1 MRTRHFVPLAI
12 TTLMLGV
19 ALSFTAPYLSLFGVE
34 EASMSPLRLG
44 VFMTLVSASGVGAST
59 VVARWSD
66 RSGRHRASLFASL
79 VAAVL
84 GYASLGFVRGYVGLV
99 VVGVVLLGP
108 GGASLSQIFAFG
120 RAALRIEDPAQAE
133 FASATL
139 RTLLSV
145 AWVFGPAVGALV
157 LSQAGFK
164 GLFAFAAASFAA
176 SAAIAWCMAE
186 TKYADRRTI
195 SEAYERPRRAETQE
209 THETPKTRETS
220 ETRVQHA
227 SVGDGVDTAIGNS
240 SNASDNVANA
250 ALAARGRK
258 AIPRIL
264 LALTLIGLAA
274 NATMILLPLYLVH
287 ALHGTRLIV
296 SAALGAGAFLEIP
309 MMLWLGAKSSKL
321 NKPNWLA
328 ASAAVHAVYF
338 VALIVVG
345 QPLAVVP
352 LQILPATVVAIT
364 SCLGMTY
371 LQDLMP
377 GELGAATALFFNA
390 SRVGSI
396 LSGVLAGTIVGAFG
410 YHVAFL
416 LCAGLAVFAFVLL
429 SLDTAWMSGKA
440 LRAAVRRA

>member
-12 TTLMLGV
+12 ATLMLGV

-34 EASMSPLRLG
+34 EAAMSPVRLG
-44 VFMTLVSASGVGAST
+44 VFMTLVSASGVWAST

-66 RSGRHRASLFASL
+66 RSGRHRASLIVSL

-84 GYASLGFVRGYVGLV
+84 GYASLGFVRGYAGLV

-120 RAALRIEDPAQAE
+120 RAVLRIGDAEQAE

-157 LSQAGFK
+157 LSQGGFK
-164 GLFAFAAASFAA
+164 GLFAFAALSFAA
-176 SAAIAWCMAE
+176 SAVIAWCIADAKQADDRPSLDESGTSRAAE
-186 TKYADRRTI
+186 MPPA
-195 SEAYERPRRAETQE
+195 SEAWEASATEEQHAAAMRHCASAAIG
-209 THETPKTRETS
+209 TS
-220 ETRVQHA
+220 ECH
-227 SVGDGVDTAIGNS
+227 SV
-240 SNASDNVANA
+240 SNAAQ
-250 ALAARGRK
+250 AARARK

-287 ALHGTRLIV
+287 ALHGTRLTV
-296 SAALGAGAFLEIP
+296 SAALGTGALLEIP

-321 NKPNWLA
+321 RKPNWLA
-328 ASAAVHAVYF
+328 ASAVVHALYF
-338 VALIVVG
+338 VALAVVD

-352 LQILPATVVAIT
+352 LQVLPAAVVAIT

-371 LQDLMP
+371 IQDLMP
-377 GELGAATALFFNA
+377 GQLGAATALFFNA

-396 LSGVLAGTIVGAFG
+396 LSGVLAGTIVGALG
-410 YHVAFL
+410 YRVAFL
-416 LCAGLAVFAFVLL
+416 LCAALAVCAFALL
-429 SLDTAWMSGKA
+429 SFDAIRMSGNA

>member
-1 MRTRHFVPLAI
+1 MPTRFADLVRTKHFVPLAV
-12 TTLMLGV
+12 TTLLLGV

-44 VFMTLVSASGVGAST
+44 VFMTLVSASGVWAST

-66 RSGRHRASLFASL
+66 RSGRHRAALIVSLI
-79 VAAVL
+79 AAVL
-84 GYASLGFVRGYVGLV
+84 GYASLGFVRSYAGLV

-108 GGASLSQIFAFG
+108 GAASLSQIFAFG
-120 RAALRIEDPAQAE
+120 RAALAIDDSGQAE

-139 RTLLSV
+139 RTLLSA
-145 AWVFGPAVGALV
+145 AWVFGPAVGALI

-176 SAAIAWCMAE
+176 SAAIAVCMTE
-186 TKYADRRTI
+186 TKDVDRRPIMGRAQRSRTTTQP
-195 SEAYERPRRAETQE
+195 EASAT
-209 THETPKTRETS
+209 TS
-220 ETRVQHA
+220 ERSVRHA
-227 SVGDGVDTAIGNS
+227 SVDATSADGG
-240 SNASDNVANA
+240 SNAA
-250 ALAARGRK
+250 AAAAARK

-287 ALHGTRLIV
+287 ALHGTRLTV
-296 SAALGAGAFLEIP
+296 SAALGTGALLEIP

-321 NKPNWLA
+321 RKPNWLA

-338 VALIVVG
+338 VALAALG

-410 YHVAFL
+410 YHAAFL
-416 LCAGLAVFAFVLL
+416 LCAGLAVCAFALL
-429 SLDTAWMSGKA
+429 SLDVVRADGKG
-440 LRAAVRRA
+440 LRAEGWRG

>member
-1 MRTRHFVPLAI
+1 VPTRFIDLVRTRHFVPLAI

-66 RSGRHRASLFASL
+66 RTGRHRASLIVSL
-79 VAAVL
+79 IAAVL
-84 GYASLGFVRGYVGLV
+84 GYAALGFVRGYVELLA
-99 VVGVVLLGP
+99 VGVMLLGP
-108 GGASLSQIFAFG
+108 GAASLSQIFAFG
-120 RAALRIEDPAQAE
+120 RAALRIGDPAQAE

-157 LSQAGFK
+157 LSQAGFE
-164 GLFAFAAASFAA
+164 GLFAFAALSFAA
-176 SAAIAWCMAE
+176 SATIALCMAE
-186 TKYADRRTI
+186 AKPADCRT
-195 SEAYERPRRAETQE
+195 SVDE
-209 THETPKTRETS
+209 HETSWKAKSTEAS
-220 ETRVQHA
+220 ETRGQHA
-227 SVGDGVDTAIGNS
+227 APT
-240 SNASDNVANA
+240 
-250 ALAARGRK
+250 ARGRR

-264 LALTLIGLAA
+264 VALTLIGLAA

-287 ALHGTRLIV
+287 ALHGTRLMV
-296 SAALGAGAFLEIP
+296 SAALGTGAFLEIP
-309 MMLWLGAKSSKL
+309 MMLWLGAKASKL
-321 NKPNWLA
+321 RKPNWLA

-338 VALIVVG
+338 IALALVG

-371 LQDLMP
+371 IQDLMP

-410 YHVAFL
+410 YRVAFL
-416 LCAGLAVFAFVLL
+416 LCAGLAVCAFVLL
-429 SLDTAWMSGKA
+429 SLDTAWTKRNASRASGRCA
-440 LRAAVRRA
+440 